1 MNLFGQHTA
10 PLAERVRPRK
20 LSEIVGQEHLTSEGS
35 PLHRILQSE
44 RIPSLIF
51 WGPPGVGKTT
61 LASVIANE
69 SSKPMASLSAIS
81 SGVKEVREV
90 LARAESSPG
99 MILFIDEIHRF
110 NKSQQ
115 DALLASVE
123 RGTITLIGATTE
135 NPGFEVNPA
144 LRSRCQI
151 FVLNALDA
159 NAVFQM
165 IDQAV
170 AKDAL
175 LQKRKILWEEGS
187 KETLFRLS
195 GGDGRK
201 ALNIFDMILGLSA
214 EEKLFISVEMVT
226 EASATKV
233 PIYDKGGAYHYDV
246 ISAFIKSLR
255 GGDPNAAVY
264 WLALMLEGGE
274 DIKFIARRMIILA
287 SEDIGNA
294 NPNALLMATTCFQAI
309 ERVGM
314 PEARIIL
321 SQTATYLAC
330 SPKSNAAYLAID
342 DALSYVRNHPQGEV
356 PLHLRNAPVTLMKNL
371 GYGDGY
377 KYSHDFEGNE
387 GNQQYMPDALVGK
400 VFYRPK
406 DQGKEK
412 ELKQFLMQKWKA
424 YYS

>member
-44 RIPSLIF
+44 RIPSIIF

-69 SSKPMASLSAIS
+69 SGKPMASLSAIS

-123 RGTITLIGATTE
+123 RGIVTLIGATTE

-151 FVLNALDA
+151 FVLNALDQKA
-159 NAVFQM
+159 ISQM
-165 IDQAV
+165 VNQAIE
-170 AKDAL
+170 KDEIV
-175 LQKRKILWEEGS
+175 QKRNIKWENDSREA
-187 KETLFRLS
+187 LFRLS

-201 ALNIFDMILGLSA
+201 ALNIFDMILGLTPDNELS
-214 EEKLFISVEMVT
+214 INVQMVT
-226 EASATKV
+226 DAAASKV
-233 PIYDKGGAYHYDV
+233 PTYDKGGEYHYDV

-330 SPKSNAAYLAID
+330 SPKSNAAYLAINE
-342 DALSYVRNHPQGEV
+342 ALSYVRNHPQGEV
-356 PLHLRNAPVTLMKNL
+356 PLHLRNAPVELMKNL
-371 GYGDGY
+371 GYGEGY

-406 DQGKEK
+406 EQGKEK

>member
-1 MNLFGQHTA
+1 VNLFGQHTA

-20 LSEIVGQEHLTSEGS
+20 LSEIVGQEHLTSVGS

-69 SSKPMASLSAIS
+69 SGKPMASLSAIS

-123 RGTITLIGATTE
+123 RGIVTLIGATTE

-151 FVLNALDA
+151 FVLNALDQKA
-159 NAVFQM
+159 ISQM
-165 IDQAV
+165 VDQAIE
-170 AKDAL
+170 KDEIV
-175 LQKRKILWEEGS
+175 QKRNIKWENDSREA
-187 KETLFRLS
+187 LFRLS

-201 ALNIFDMILGLSA
+201 ALNIFDMILGLTPDNELS
-214 EEKLFISVEMVT
+214 INVQMVT
-226 EASATKV
+226 DAAASKV
-233 PIYDKGGAYHYDV
+233 PTYDKGGEYHYDV

-314 PEARIIL
+314 PESRIIL

-330 SPKSNAAYLAID
+330 SPKSNAAYLAINE
-342 DALSYVRNHPQGEV
+342 ALSYVRNHPQGEV
-356 PLHLRNAPVTLMKNL
+356 PLHLRNAPVELMKNL
-371 GYGDGY
+371 GYGEGY

-406 DQGKEK
+406 EQGKEK